1 METLYY
7 VKSKKIINSN
17 GSYYI
22 TPLLEVMPP
31 NVGIF
36 ICLEDDEIYLQ
47 TSYVSQDQAMA
58 IKLLLGDLF
67 DCIVTGYSTPPDIQ
81 PDITPEEPKITNPD
95 ITPKSEPLQYN
106 YGRVTSPTGLNIRAT
121 ADLEGNKVGV
131 LEHGQ
136 RFKVDTT
143 FINEQWVKITMPCD
157 GYIYKEFTSFSDT
170 PNTVSQNLI
179 NFTASWEGFSSTPYK
194 DAGGNWTVGFGDCT
208 YGVEPAPVTYQQALT
223 NLESTLNTLAGQVHN
238 LTNDLNLNQA
248 EFDSLVD
255 FSYNLGLGSLKY
267 SEETPGLLSA
277 IIKCENNQTVL
288 NDFVAWDHC
297 DGRELLGLKRR
308 RIAEAQ
314 MFVSGQYNN
323 N

>member
-1 METLYY
+1 MKTLYY
-7 VKSKKIINSN
+7 VKSKKLVNDN

-36 ICLEDDEIYLQ
+36 VCLEEDQIYLQ

-81 PDITPEEPKITNPD
+81 PDITPGEPKITKPD
-95 ITPKSEPLQYN
+95 ITPKKPLQYN
-106 YGRVTSPTGLNIRAT
+106 YGRVTSPTGLNIRAA
-121 ADLEGNKVGV
+121 ADLNAAKVGV
-131 LEHGQ
+131 LEGGQ
-136 RFKVDTT
+136 RFKVDTS
-143 FINEQWVKITMPCD
+143 FVNDEWVKITMPCD

-170 PNTVSQNLI
+170 PVTVSNNLI

-223 NLESTLNTLAGQVHN
+223 TLENTLNTLAGQVHN
-238 LTNDLNLNQA
+238 LTNDLNLNQS